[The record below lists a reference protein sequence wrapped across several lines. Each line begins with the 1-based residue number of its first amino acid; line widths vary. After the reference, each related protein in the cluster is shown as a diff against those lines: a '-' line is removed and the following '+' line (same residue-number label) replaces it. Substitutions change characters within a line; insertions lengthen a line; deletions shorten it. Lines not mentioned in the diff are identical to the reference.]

1 MHPERCLRV
10 EHGRYYRIGFILK
23 TALFCQKM
31 DQDINLKPFS
41 SVTAQEARFKRSS
54 LAEERQKG
62 RQRNTKRDE
71 CAFWCKKTA
80 EHVFP
85 RMF

>member
-10 EHGRYYRIGFILK
+10 EHGRYYRVGFILK

-31 DQDINLKPFS
+31 DQDMNLKPFS
-41 SVTAQEARFKRSS
+41 FVTAQEARLERSS
-54 LAEERQKG
+54 LAETDRKG
-62 RQRNTKRDE
+62 DRETQRE
-71 CAFWCKKTA
+71 MSVHSWCKKTV
-80 EHVFP
+80 EHISP